1 MAGVTTS
8 PPLIPEDQLRRLPAT
23 LCIRNHTATTGC
35 SKAPQGLLSPTD
47 VRGLFGHVMWLHLA
61 AGGYSGALVVPF
73 MHGGT
78 YPTRHL
84 ATLRESELLPAFSGP

>member
-8 PPLIPEDQLRRLPAT
+8 PPSASEGRPRRLPAT

-35 SKAPQGLLSPTD
+35 SKAPQGLLSATQ
-47 VRGLFGHVMWLHLA
+47 VRGLFGLVMCLHRA
-61 AGGYSGALVVPF
+61 AGGDSGPLVVPF
-73 MHGGT
+73 MHVGT
-78 YPTRHL
+78 YPIRHL

>member
-1 MAGVTTS
+1 MAGATPV
-8 PPLIPEDQLRRLPAT
+8 PPSSPEDRLRRSPAP

-35 SKAPQGLLSPTD
+35 SKAPPGLLSPTE
-47 VRGLFGHVMWLHLA
+47 VRGLFVHVMWLHRA
-61 AGGYSGALVVPF
+61 AGGDSGALVVPF
-73 MHGGT
+73 MHVGT